1 MCSDRNV
8 LNFLY
13 KTIKYKIK
21 DKSQQNNK
29 WWYCLENFRVG
40 DIISYPL
47 LPYITNSPNLLMER
61 IFILGFFAK
70 VALHHLFPWHKCLK
84 ISPTEEFHL
93 IETTWFHLF
102 FMCWKYLLKIG
113 ANKGLRRLNRKT
125 LGWWVGIWIME
136 FLNRLMDEW
145 RGSIEWETMNIWMDE
160 LRTKSGEEHRVIKTA
175 DMRKTY
181 RWAPTKS
188 LPRQI

>member
-1 MCSDRNV
+1 MWDFLERSCHWLNDLTQFTFHSYRTNTMCSDRNV

-70 VALHHLFPWHKCLK
+70 VALHHLFLWHKCLK
-84 ISPTEEFHL
+84 ISLTEEFHL

-102 FMCWKYLLKIG
+102 FMCWKDLLKIG
-113 ANKGLRRLNRKT
+113 ANKGFWEDWTGKP
-125 LGWWVGIWIME
+125 WVGEWVFELWNSWTDWWM
-136 FLNRLMDEW
+136 NDEEAF
-145 RGSIEWETMNIWMDE
+145 EWETMNI
-160 LRTKSGEEHRVIKTA
+160 
-175 DMRKTY
+175 
-181 RWAPTKS
+181 
-188 LPRQI
+188 

>member
-102 FMCWKYLLKIG
+102 FMSWKDLLRIG
-113 ANKGLRRLNRKT
+113 ANKGFWEDWTVKPLVGEWVFELWNSWT
-125 LGWWVGIWIME
+125 DWWM
-136 FLNRLMDEW
+136 NDEEAF
-145 RGSIEWETMNIWMDE
+145 EWETMNI
-160 LRTKSGEEHRVIKTA
+160 
-175 DMRKTY
+175 
-181 RWAPTKS
+181 
-188 LPRQI
+188 

>member
-84 ISPTEEFHL
+84 ISPLKNFIWSKQLDFTFSSF
-93 IETTWFHLF
+93 IEKTY
-102 FMCWKYLLKIG
+102 WKSVQIK
-113 ANKGLRRLNRKT
+113 AFEKFNCKT

-136 FLNRLMDEW
+136 FLNRLMDER
-145 RGSIEWETMNIWMDE
+145 RGSIEWETMSIWMDE

-181 RWAPTKS
+181 RLPPTKS
-188 LPRQI
+188 FPRQN

>member
-13 KTIKYKIK
+13 KTIKYKIE

-84 ISPTEEFHL
+84 ISLLKNFIWSKQLDFTFSS
-93 IETTWFHLF
+93 
-102 FMCWKYLLKIG
+102 CWKDLLKIG
-113 ANKGLRRLNRKT
+113 ANKGFWKDWHSYNT
-125 LGWWVGIWIME
+125 QP
-136 FLNRLMDEW
+136 
-145 RGSIEWETMNIWMDE
+145 
-160 LRTKSGEEHRVIKTA
+160 H
-175 DMRKTY
+175 
-181 RWAPTKS
+181 
-188 LPRQI
+188 QIHPFPCLIILLTFIYDIYWQLT